1 MWECQIVAARNDSP
15 SVGRHDDEHLRR
27 FLVARKG
34 GDADAMRRAWEEL
47 VIAFQPRMDALVYL
61 AHRGQLSDAEHEDAV
76 QRAMTR
82 FTLKLVGTFHGS
94 SMGELVNAT
103 KRLCS
108 FAVADVIRE
117 AAEYRRRHHSLDQGW
132 DGLPE
137 DDRGA
142 PAWEVDAAR
151 EAHEHAEHE
160 ADMNEFLAWAL
171 PRVLESRRG
180 VVERT
185 FAGET
190 IEEICAALDLT
201 RENAYQR
208 RSRGLKDLGKLLK
221 QYDA

>member
-1 MWECQIVAARNDSP
+1 MAARSDSP

-27 FLVARKG
+27 FLVAREG

-47 VIAFQPRMDALVYL
+47 VIAFQPRMNALVYL
-61 AHRGQLSDAEHEDAV
+61 AHRGRLSDAEHEDAV

-82 FTLKLVGTFHGS
+82 FTLKLVGTFQGS

-117 AAEYRRRHHSLDQGW
+117 AAEYRRRHRSLDQGW
-132 DGLPE
+132 NGAPE
-137 DDRGA
+137 DDRPA

-151 EAHEHAEHE
+151 EAYEQAEHDT
-160 ADMNEFLAWAL
+160 DMDEFLAWAL
-171 PRVLESRRG
+171 PQVLESRRG

-190 IEEICAALDLT
+190 IEEICAALDVSHP
-201 RENAYQR
+201 NAYQR

>member
-1 MWECQIVAARNDSP
+1 MWECQTVAARSDSP

-34 GDADAMRRAWEEL
+34 GDAEAMRRAWEEV

-82 FTLKLVGTFHGS
+82 FTLKLVGTFQGS

-117 AAEYRRRHHSLDQGW
+117 AAEYRRRHHSIDQGW
-132 DGLPE
+132 DGSPE
-137 DDRGA
+137 DDRPTPVG
-142 PAWEVDAAR
+142 PEQ
-151 EAHEHAEHE
+151 AEHD
-160 ADMNEFLAWAL
+160 ADMDEFLTWAL

-190 IEEICAALDLT
+190 IEEICAALDLS